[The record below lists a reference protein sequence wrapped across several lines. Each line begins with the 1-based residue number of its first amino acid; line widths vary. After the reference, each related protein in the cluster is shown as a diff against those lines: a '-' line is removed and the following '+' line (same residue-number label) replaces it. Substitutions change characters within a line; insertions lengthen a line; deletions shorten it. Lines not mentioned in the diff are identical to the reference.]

1 MIFSMIAKTAQKA
14 QLALLNRMSQLK
26 IHEFIAALLNT
37 LLVKA
42 QLIFKILDVC
52 LDTCIHLYE

>member
-26 IHEFIAALLNT
+26 IREFIAALLNT

-52 LDTCIHLYE
+52 LDTCIHFYE